1 VDWWL
6 VILVIAI
13 ILASRPIEARL
24 WRAGRL
30 SDHQV
35 TALVIGRFPAI
46 VGLFAVFAGASLPM
60 IVLLVGVALVPSLL
74 FYRFALGVVRE
85 NAPTPR
91 P

>member
-1 VDWWL
+1 

-30 SDHQV
+30 SDQHL
-35 TALVIGRFPAI
+35 ALLLIGRFPAM

-91 P
+91 T